1 MLDLEL
7 FRKNPKAI
15 EDEIKKRE
23 LKIDIDSD
31 IKLDIQRRNLI
42 SRIDEM
48 RAKKNDASK
57 LISKVSGLEREK
69 LIFEMKNLNEDLKNL
84 EIELETVEKKF
95 FLNLAGYPNITHPS
109 VPVGKNENDNVIL
122 YKVGE
127 KPDFDFTPANHIDL
141 GTRLDIIDE
150 NSASKISGAR
160 FVFLKND
167 AVLLQF
173 ALIKYVFD
181 ILISRG
187 YIPLI
192 PPVLVKERAMYGTGF
207 FPAEKTQYYKTE
219 LDDLFLVGTAE
230 VPLCAYHGDDI
241 IEKSRLPL
249 KYTAYSTCFR
259 REAGSY
265 GKDMGGLFR
274 VHQFDK
280 IEMFIFAHPE
290 RSWEEYE
297 VLRET
302 LEEIVKGLKL
312 HYRIMNMC
320 TGDIGTPNAKK
331 YDLEVWLPGQ
341 NNYREIASCSNDT
354 DFQARR
360 LNIKFKDGAKKG
372 LLHTM
377 NSTACA
383 IGRMIMAIMENCQD
397 REGNIV
403 IPEKLVSYMGGKK
416 TISGKH

>member
-1 MLDLEL
+1 
-7 FRKNPKAI
+7 
-15 EDEIKKRE
+15 
-23 LKIDIDSD
+23 
-31 IKLDIQRRNLI
+31 
-42 SRIDEM
+42 
-48 RAKKNDASK
+48 
-57 LISKVSGLEREK
+57 
-69 LIFEMKNLNEDLKNL
+69 
-84 EIELETVEKKF
+84 
-95 FLNLAGYPNITHPS
+95 
-109 VPVGKNENDNVIL
+109 
-122 YKVGE
+122 
-127 KPDFDFTPANHIDL
+127 
-141 GTRLDIIDE
+141 
-150 NSASKISGAR
+150 
-160 FVFLKND
+160 
-167 AVLLQF
+167 
-173 ALIKYVFD
+173 
-181 ILISRG
+181 
-187 YIPLI
+187 
-192 PPVLVKERAMYGTGF
+192 YGTGF

>member
-192 PPVLVKERAMYGTGF
+192 PPVLVKERA
-207 FPAEKTQYYKTE
+207 
-219 LDDLFLVGTAE
+219 
-230 VPLCAYHGDDI
+230 
-241 IEKSRLPL
+241 
-249 KYTAYSTCFR
+249 
-259 REAGSY
+259 
-265 GKDMGGLFR
+265 
-274 VHQFDK
+274 
-280 IEMFIFAHPE
+280 
-290 RSWEEYE
+290 
-297 VLRET
+297 
-302 LEEIVKGLKL
+302 
-312 HYRIMNMC
+312 
-320 TGDIGTPNAKK
+320 
-331 YDLEVWLPGQ
+331 
-341 NNYREIASCSNDT
+341 
-354 DFQARR
+354 
-360 LNIKFKDGAKKG
+360 
-372 LLHTM
+372 
-377 NSTACA
+377 
-383 IGRMIMAIMENCQD
+383 
-397 REGNIV
+397 
-403 IPEKLVSYMGGKK
+403 
-416 TISGKH
+416 